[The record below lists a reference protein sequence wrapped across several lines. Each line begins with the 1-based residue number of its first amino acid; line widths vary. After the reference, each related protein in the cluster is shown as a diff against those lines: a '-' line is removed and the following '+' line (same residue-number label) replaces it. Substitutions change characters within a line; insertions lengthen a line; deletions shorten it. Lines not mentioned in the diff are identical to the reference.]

1 MKKRKPPVLAVLA
14 GLFFLAGAAV
24 LLYPVLG
31 NLRFE
36 KQSQKVIEEFQK
48 SVAQGQEEEP
58 VSQPAHREESPSEEE
73 VPTASLTAAPV
84 QEEPHLQLPDVGTD
98 LLRQMKDYNKK
109 IYEEEQKGL
118 CDAWSYQQNVFDFQ
132 AEGLRD
138 DMIGY
143 LTIDAMNIRLP
154 LYIGANEANMLNGA
168 AVLSQ
173 TSMPVGGKNTNCV
186 IAAHRG
192 YGPEAM
198 FRDIEVLKPGDLVE
212 VTNLWGTLYYE
223 VIKTIAIYPD
233 DIDAVKILEGE
244 DLVTLITCH
253 PYTQNWQRYVVYC
266 ARTKPP
272 IQEEKQEQQLPQ
284 TTEEDTQLLET
295 SSPEQVVIPYDGVE
309 YESSQKA
316 IQQERTLN
324 IIGIVGIGILFLL
337 FVILMLLSARRKKK
351 YAGNEDS

>member
-36 KQSQKVIEEFQK
+36 KQSRKAIEEFQK
-48 SVAQGQEEEP
+48 SAVQEQDKVP
-58 VSQPAHREESPSEEE
+58 VSQPADGVESPSEGEAPAPSLTE
-73 VPTASLTAAPV
+73 VPA
-84 QEEPHLQLPDVGTD
+84 QEETHLQLPDAGTD
-98 LLRQMKDYNKK
+98 LLQQMKDYNKK
-109 IYEEEQKGL
+109 IYEEKQKGL

-132 AEGLRD
+132 AEGLKD

-143 LTIDAMNIRLP
+143 LTIDAMNISLP

-173 TSMPVGGKNTNCV
+173 TSMPVGGRNTNCV

-192 YGPEAM
+192 YGAEAM
-198 FRDIEVLKPGDLVE
+198 FRDIEVLKQGDLVE

-223 VIKTIAIYPD
+223 VVKTIAIYPD

-266 ARTKPP
+266 ARTTPP
-272 IQEEKQEQQLPQ
+272 AREDKQDQPLSQ
-284 TTEEDTQLLET
+284 TEEEVMQDQGI
-295 SSPEQVVIPYDGVE
+295 SSPDQVVIPYDGVK
-309 YESSQKA
+309 YESSQKE
-316 IQQERTLN
+316 IQQEKNLN
-324 IIGIVGIGILFLL
+324 IMGIAGVGILFLI
-337 FVILMLLSARRKKK
+337 FVILMLLSAGRKKK
-351 YAGNEDS
+351 HAGNEDS